1 MFTLIIIILGCSI
14 NELLYDRL
22 NTAKNYITTIDFNN
36 YILKWYLAGGTKY
49 LLSDNESY
57 KMFKYLNLDTKDTII
72 ESKSRNT
79 AENFIYLNE
88 YLKRINYNENHYN
101 LTLITSRFHSDRA
114 KNLQMRF

>member
-72 ESKSRNT
+72 ESIEKKFYSMDLR
-79 AENFIYLNE
+79 E
-88 YLKRINYNENHYN
+88 
-101 LTLITSRFHSDRA
+101 TLILTHGITMF
-114 KNLQMRF
+114 